1 MQFGGLW
8 RDRQGWGEGLE
19 VTVTPAGRMTHPMR
33 APGERSGCAL
43 GDPCVAEK
51 LHCH

>member
-1 MQFGGLW
+1 MPFGGLW

-19 VTVTPAGRMTHPMR
+19 VTVTPAGRTTHPIR
-33 APGERSGCAL
+33 APGERSGCA